1 MKLDRTLATSKTGVR
16 FPGVVLIVLAL
27 MAGSHGSRG
36 QTTGERDSDMRPI
49 PAPSPSPFDEWARG
63 RRP

>member
-1 MKLDRTLATSKTGVR
+1 MKVDRTLATSKTGAR

-27 MAGSHGSRG
+27 MAGSHG
-36 QTTGERDSDMRPI
+36 PL
-49 PAPSPSPFDEWARG
+49 PVPSPSPFDEWARG